1 MQRRNW
7 NRQETLVAF
16 NLYCRTPF
24 GRLTSNNPDIIAV
37 AAALD
42 RTPSAVAMKC
52 CNLAAFDSSHQA
64 RGVSGLSNAS
74 RLDRE
79 IWEDFQTDPEQ
90 TAFDAE
96 KAYSKAMGTTP
107 RVSDVVEWEE
117 VQGLDRSQMTK
128 VRVNQQFFRAMI
140 LTGYRSQ
147 CAICEIP
154 VASLLVASHIVPWSV
169 DKSLRMNPRNGL
181 CLCNLHDRAFDRGLI
196 TINRDYRIF
205 VDSSLQELRNIESIA
220 TSFLKY
226 EAQALHVPER
236 WLPDPAFLDVHA
248 NLAREQF
255 SRCALR
261 DG

>member
-1 MQRRNW
+1 
-7 NRQETLVAF
+7 
-16 NLYCRTPF
+16 
-24 GRLTSNNPDIIAV
+24 
-37 AAALD
+37 
-42 RTPSAVAMKC
+42 MKC

-79 IWEDFQTDPEQ
+79 LWEDFQTDPEQ

-96 KAYSKAMGTTP
+96 KAYSEAMGTAP

-117 VQGLDRSQMTK
+117 VQGLDRTQMTK

-169 DKSLRMNPRNGL
+169 DRSLRMNPRNGL

-196 TINRDYRIF
+196 TINGDYRIV

-226 EAQALHVPER
+226 EAQALRLPER

-248 NLAREQF
+248 NLAREQL
-255 SRCALR
+255 SRCTS
-261 DG
+261 